1 VELCDEFLFFF
12 FDQVPILGVHEL
24 REAYTH
30 VDDDKITITRPAA
43 MSEVQAIKAL
53 RMGDASTFLASDP
66 ANSGIRL
73 GDHRGIR
80 EAVEE
85 MMRKGWI
92 RTKEGFEDCK
102 RKTWEKNEV
111 VMMRILRN
119 L

>member
-1 VELCDEFLFFF
+1 
-12 FDQVPILGVHEL
+12 LGVREL

-30 VDDDKITITRPAA
+30 IDDDRITITRPAV
-43 MSEVQAIKAL
+43 MSEVQAIRAL
-53 RMGDASTFLASDP
+53 RTGDTSIFLASDP

-85 MMRKGWI
+85 MVRKGWI

-102 RKTWEKNEV
+102 RRTWEKNEL
-111 VMMRILRN
+111 VMMRILRG